1 MPVSPDPITKV
12 DPPANPAAVT
22 DPPASPAVV
31 DPAAK
36 PSRPEWLGK
45 PFDSYWS
52 DDKGIDA
59 AKLTTD
65 FETLTAA
72 QTAAAERAKA
82 VPEKIDDYEVALP
95 EGFELPEGMDP
106 KSITFK
112 ADDPILKEVLPAIRQ
127 FAKDNNLT
135 KDQFKGLVG
144 LKTKLDLAEMGA
156 LKKAAAEQRA
166 LLGTK
171 ADEVARSV
179 VTELTAALGNEHANA
194 LLPMMFTAKQVQA
207 FVKLLGLVK
216 GGSAAKPNGGGRE
229 IYQPEGMSNDDWDKL
244 SPTQKI
250 SRGRELDAAR
260 QAK

>member
-12 DPPANPAAVT
+12 AEPAPKLDATPSADKPVVEGQPEKPA
-22 DPPASPAVV
+22 
-31 DPAAK
+31 
-36 PSRPEWLGK
+36 RPEWLGK

-82 VPEKIDDYEVALP
+82 VPEKIEDYEVALP

-135 KDQFKGLVG
+135 KEQFKGLVG

-156 LKKAAAEQRA
+156 LKAAAGKQRE

-171 ADEVARSV
+171 ADARV
-179 VTELTAALGNEHANA
+179 NALTTFLQAKLGNDHANA
-194 LLPMMFTAKQVQA
+194 LLPMMFTAKQIEA
-207 FVKLLGLVK
+207 FEKLQLLASGT
-216 GGSAAKPNGGGRE
+216 GAKPNGGGRE
-229 IYQPEGMSNDDWDKL
+229 INQPEGMSNDDWDKL